1 MTNRV
6 TEEMVEA
13 EIKSVYYFTAAEGEA
28 GAELVQSLDEGI
40 SVGKS
45 GHSALAAHKHAP
57 EPLRSLTFCVL
68 ILQNDFMISAASAC
82 VDPEAFDVEVGR
94 SIAFQKAKEQVWQ
107 LLGFRLKDQLSQAE

>member
-28 GAELVQSLDEGI
+28 GTELVQSLDEGF
-40 SVGKS
+40 SVSKS
-45 GHSALAAHKHAP
+45 GYSALAAHKYAP

-68 ILQNDFMISAASAC
+68 VLQNDFMISAASAC
-82 VDPEAFDVEVGR
+82 VDPATFDAEVGR
-94 SIAFQKAKEQVWQ
+94 SVAFQKAKEQLWQ
-107 LLGFRLKDQLSQAE
+107 LLGFRLKDQMAQKE